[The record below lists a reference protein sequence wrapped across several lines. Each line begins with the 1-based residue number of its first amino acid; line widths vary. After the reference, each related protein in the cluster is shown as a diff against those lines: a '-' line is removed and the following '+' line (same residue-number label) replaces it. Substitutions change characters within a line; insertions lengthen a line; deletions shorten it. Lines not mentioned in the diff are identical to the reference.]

1 MKHLFLSIL
10 FLISY
15 AIKSQ
20 NYAFEAGEKLTYTAS
35 YNMSGILT
43 DIAEVIMETSEAK
56 TSKAT
61 LLRLKC
67 TATTYSK
74 WDNFF
79 KIVDLYESYVNPKN
93 LTPYLYKRDIKEGNY
108 TKFMKYTFDQKSNT
122 IKSVQRKRN
131 NLEENKTF
139 SINPGTKDIVST
151 LYNIRLIDFKSM
163 NIGSKKSFIIVF
175 DREEVKAQITYLGK
189 ESISTNIGKRA
200 CYKLA
205 ISSSENVLQGKNNN
219 LLWLTADEN
228 KIIVYGKFKIP
239 VGTGELKI
247 KSAQGLKKN

>member
-1 MKHLFLSIL
+1 
-10 FLISY
+10 
-15 AIKSQ
+15 
-20 NYAFEAGEKLTYTAS
+20 
-35 YNMSGILT
+35 MSGILT
-43 DIAEVIMETSEAK
+43 DIAQVTMETSEAK

-67 TATTYSK
+67 SATTYSK

-79 KIVDLYESYVNPKN
+79 KIFDLYESYVNPKN

-108 TKFMKYTFDQKSNT
+108 YKFMKYTFDQKSNT
-122 IKSVQRKRN
+122 IKSLQRKRN
-131 NLEENKTF
+131 NVEENKTF

-151 LYNIRLIDFKSM
+151 LYNIRLFDYTSM
-163 NIGSKKSFIIVF
+163 SVGSKKNFIIVF

-189 ESISTNIGKRA
+189 ETISTNIGKKE

-239 VGTGELKI
+239 VGNGELKI
-247 KSAQGLKKN
+247 KSAQGLKN